1 MRVKYHSFLLSF
13 LILFSCGKKE
23 QQFDSSG
30 SFETDET
37 IISAEATGPIRV
49 LDLTEGQ
56 SLKAGQ
62 VIGYI
67 DTIQLYYKKR
77 QLERQIGA
85 NLSQLPDVSAQLA
98 SLRQQL
104 KTAEHELNRTRNVV
118 ATGAAVGKE
127 LDDRQA
133 QVDLLKKQIAAQESS
148 LNVST
153 KAITQSASPIME
165 QIAQLND
172 QLQKSYIINPINGT
186 VLTKYAQ
193 ANEMAT
199 TGKALYKIA
208 DLSYLNLRAYITG
221 NQFAQAKIGQQV
233 KVFTDDGNGKYKNYD
248 GTIIWIA
255 DKAEFTP
262 KTIQTKEERANL
274 VYAIKVRVKN
284 DGFLKIG
291 MYADLNLTGHEK

>member
-1 MRVKYHSFLLSF
+1 MRIKYYSLL
-13 LILFSCGKKE
+13 LPLLLTLSCGKKE

-30 SFETDET
+30 TFETDET
-37 IISAEATGPIRV
+37 IISAEATGTIRMLNLV
-49 LDLTEGQ
+49 EGQ
-56 SLKAGQ
+56 TLKAGEM
-62 VIGYI
+62 IGYI
-67 DTIQLYYKKR
+67 DTTQLFYKKR

-98 SLRQQL
+98 ALRQQL

-118 ATGAAVGKE
+118 TTGAAVGKE

-148 LNVST
+148 LDVST
-153 KAITQSASPIME
+153 KTIKTSASPIQE
-165 QIAQLND
+165 QIAQIDD
-172 QLQKSYIINPINGT
+172 QLQKSYIINQVPGT

-221 NQFAQAKIGQQV
+221 NQFANAKLGQHV
-233 KVFTDDGNGKYKNYD
+233 KIFTDDGKGTYRSYD
-248 GTIIWIA
+248 GTITWIA

-284 DGFLKIG
+284 DGYLKIG
-291 MYADLNLTGHEK
+291 MYADLNLTEHEK